1 MNMIC
6 KQLKIMKNMHVNRK
20 NFVLPLKEPCP
31 QPSLDGMRLDFP
43 HDRVTIAKEVFEKYP
58 NLGIFKEIT
67 DIIASYA
74 VYYPHNY
81 YGERANAAK
90 KVVDK
95 ITGAT
100 SATYLIGLYV
110 ADYVGLDE
118 ENMVDS

>member
-1 MNMIC
+1 M
-6 KQLKIMKNMHVNRK
+6 Q
-20 NFVLPLKEPCP
+20 
-31 QPSLDGMRLDFP
+31 
-43 HDRVTIAKEVFEKYP
+43 KEVFEDNP
-58 NLGIFKEIT
+58 SLGIFKEIT

-74 VYYPHNY
+74 VYYPHHY

-100 SATYLIGLYV
+100 SATYGIGIYV